1 MSLKKITVVFVV
13 LLLILAA
20 VPMAVAAGESAEDVK
35 AMLTELP
42 APEDLADMSAE
53 DQRLVYDRVQAAYE
67 AYQALPEEEQN
78 AIEGAQD
85 QFQGVF
91 DYFNAQVMPLD
102 AAAEEEAPA
111 EEKEEGIPW
120 AVTAM
125 FLALITTFL
134 QNKFIHGR
142 R

>member
-1 MSLKKITVVFVV
+1 MSLKRLIAVFVV
-13 LLLILAA
+13 LVLVLAA
-20 VPMAVAAGESAEDVK
+20 LPMAGAAGGSAEDVK
-35 AMLTELP
+35 ALLAELP

-53 DQRLVYDRVQAAYE
+53 EQSRVYDRVQAAYDD
-67 AYQALPEEEQN
+67 YQALPEEEQN
-78 AIEGAQD
+78 AIEGAQE
-85 QFQGVF
+85 QFQALF
-91 DYFNAQVMPLD
+91 DYFNVQVAPLD